1 MIVLFD
7 IDGVIRDVGGS
18 YRRALADT
26 VEQFTQG
33 RSRPSPAAIDNLKAE
48 GQWNNDWEASRE
60 LIYRQ
65 FEAAG
70 QTREETALDYAQIV
84 EFFQSKY
91 RGEVPQL
98 DGTIAWTGYI
108 CQEPLLAE
116 KAYFDRLTAGG
127 IAWGFFSG
135 ATRASAN
142 FVLRSR
148 LGLVDPLLIA
158 MEDAPGKPDPTG
170 MFMALEQLGANANQ
184 PVFYDWQ
191 GAEIATQSGVDRN
204 WRVAAPCTGWGR
216 LANGLYSDSPAS
228 RSIDRFAQYP
238 RVDAGVNC
246 DRAEGSAIAIKT
258 WVRASSRSP
267 RPVTLL
273 STDRSTE
280 SPTTPHQRSTLHWV
294 ESRRPRR
301 VPHSPARAARSD
313 CADRQLSSWPSLHP
327 NP

>member
-184 PVFYDWQ
+184 PVFYVGDTVADMYTIGKARKLRPDQEWIAIGVLPPHVQ
-191 GAEIATQSGVDRN
+191 DGGDRQTAYTATLQQAGA
-204 WRVAAPCTGWGR
+204 
-216 LANGLYSDSPAS
+216 
-228 RSIDRFAQYP
+228 SIVLHNIQELTP
-238 RVDAGVNC
+238 
-246 DRAEGSAIAIKT
+246 ELIAIAL
-258 WVRASSRSP
+258 RDRRSQSR
-267 RPVTLL
+267 
-273 STDRSTE
+273 
-280 SPTTPHQRSTLHWV
+280 HG
-294 ESRRPRR
+294 
-301 VPHSPARAARSD
+301 
-313 CADRQLSSWPSLHP
+313 
-327 NP
+327 